1 MATFSYKSG
10 NAQLDELR
18 ELLDD
23 TQHGR
28 FVFPDEVLKTFLS
41 KGKDLYQIAADAYIW
56 LSTNTEALKKKFG
69 LPSAVTPNDLLNM
82 QQRAFDIAEQFR
94 NQSSVELTFIEEEFD
109 SGAHLRKKAQE
120 KTL

>member
-10 NAQLDELR
+10 NTKMDALR

-28 FVFPDEVLKTFLS
+28 FVFPDEVLNTFLS
-41 KGKDLYQIAADAYIW
+41 KRKDLYQIAADAYIW

-69 LPSAVTPNDLLNM
+69 LHSAVTPNDLLNM

-94 NQSSVELTFIEEEFD
+94 NQSSVELTFIEETFD
-109 SGAHLRKKAQE
+109 AGVHLRKKTNE
-120 KTL
+120 KIL

>member
-10 NAQLDELR
+10 NAKLDELR
-18 ELLDD
+18 DLLDD

-28 FVFPDEVLKTFLS
+28 FVFPDEVLTTFLS
-41 KGKDLYQIAADAYIW
+41 KGQDLYQIAADAYIW

-94 NQSSVELTFIEEEFD
+94 NQTSVELTFIEETFD
-109 SGAHLRKKAQE
+109 AGAYFRNKANE
-120 KTL
+120 KIL